1 MNTSSNI
8 LMHDSFSRLVS
19 PDPTIVVIEHEDAY
33 EERRRIEQI
42 REQVQKEADRKWEMR
57 LAEEKA
63 KNTKLWASVESS
75 FEILMKQVEAQ
86 IARQLVDLSVKLA
99 EIIVRRQLPDGAMVK
114 DVISDVLSP
123 ISDLQGAK
131 IRVSSADMNVLMQ
144 ARQQG
149 GRQDLMSRLEVVED
163 DSLMSG
169 DVVIESKNGYFDARI
184 SERLKLLQEK
194 LVERM
199 RYSDEYNAKS

>member
-1 MNTSSNI
+1 
-8 LMHDSFSRLVS
+8 MHDSFSRLVS